1 MQTKWKCVAG
11 VLAVLAVTA
20 GCGADGDD
28 AIGGNANSPNTV
40 TGYEREWKVVADH
53 KTIKAGEVTFTFLNK
68 GTIGHELLVIRT
80 DLPVGKIPLEANG
93 RFDEEGHG
101 ALNVGETGDLG
112 VGKTISFNVKM
123 APGTYQLVCNLAD
136 HYKNGMFITFTVV

>member
-1 MQTKWKCVAG
+1 MNTKSKCVAS
-11 VLAVLAVTA
+11 VLAVLAVAA
-20 GCGADGDD
+20 GCGTDNND
-28 AIGGNANSPNTV
+28 AGGGNAKSANTV

-80 DLPVGKIPLEANG
+80 DLPLGKIPLEANG
-93 RFDEEGHG
+93 RFNEETPK
-101 ALNVGETGDLG
+101 AVNVGETGDLA
-112 VGKTISFNVKM
+112 VGRTISFKAKL

-136 HYKNGMFITFTVV
+136 HYKNGMYITFTVD